1 MEVLSLGQEPLS
13 WVSMGSQ
20 ASEAR
25 VSWVFEARVSW
36 AFGARVSWAF
46 EARVSWVSVA
56 TVCEA

>member
-1 MEVLSLGQEPLS
+1 MVEVLSLGQEPLS

-36 AFGARVSWAF
+36 AFGAKVSWAF
-46 EARVSWVSVA
+46 EARVS
-56 TVCEA
+56 